1 MKERLGLLLVLILLL
16 SSFVNAQIDHSVEGH
31 EEVVDVVFFYGVG
44 CPHCAELEEFLDEIK
59 DDYNLNI
66 VDYEVYQNESNRELA
81 KKLAAEYGDS
91 FRGVPMTFI
100 GDKIFIGFSDRIG
113 EEIETKIQSCTE
125 ECCDS
130 PLEKIKACEVEDSA
144 KEKLTLASVITLAIA
159 DSVNPCAL
167 AILSMALI
175 ALLVQDPRKKR
186 RVIYGGLAFTAAVF
200 ITYIFYGIV
209 IIQSFKFLA
218 IYFARAYG
226 IAKIIFASLAIL
238 LGAMNIKDYL
248 HYTPGTV
255 GTEMPIF
262 MRPIAKSLIKNIT
275 RPRGAFI
282 IGILVTLFLLPCT
295 IGPYVVVGNLL
306 SAFELVKSLPWLI
319 FYNIIFVLPMIGIT
333 ILVYLGYTT
342 VEKVSGWKEDN
353 VKYLHLVAGCRNC
366 ISLIRISNVIWNYLD
381 SSCFKIFFH
390 IFNIHMSFRTKFFII
405 LFSLSSKV

>member
-16 SSFVNAQIDHSVEGH
+16 SSFVSAQDVNHSVEGH
-31 EEVVDVVFFYGVG
+31 EEIVDVVYFYGIG
-44 CPHCAELEEFLDEIK
+44 CPHCEELEEFLDEIK
-59 DDYNLNI
+59 DDYNLNL
-66 VDYEVYQNESNRELA
+66 VGYEVYQNESNRELA
-81 KKLAAEYGDS
+81 KKLAEEYGDS
-91 FRGVPMTFI
+91 FRGVPMTFV
-100 GDKIFIGFSDRIG
+100 GDKIFIGFSDRIR
-113 EEIETKIQSCTE
+113 ELIEGKIQSCTE

-130 PLEKIKACEVEDSA
+130 PLEKVKACEIEDST
-144 KEKLTLASVITLAIA
+144 KEKLTLASIITLAIA

-226 IAKIIFASLAIL
+226 IAKIIFAFLAIFV
-238 LGAMNIKDYL
+238 GVMNIKDYL

-255 GTEMPIF
+255 GTEMPMF

-353 VKYLHLVAGCRNC
+353 VRYLHLVAG
-366 ISLIRISNVIWNYLD
+366 IVLVLLGLVML
-381 SSCFKIFFH
+381 FG
-390 IFNIHMSFRTKFFII
+390 II
-405 LFSLSSKV
+405 